1 MKLNL
6 KTQLK
11 NLAGEPLMN
20 GKEVLTLG
28 EALSN
33 ILVSSKTKGGMKI
46 FLLAKKCFEESEL
59 EIDKA
64 DLALIKNEVKTSDAY
79 AGVLVQGQVELL
91 LEEIKE

>member
-6 KTQLK
+6 KQELK